1 MNAAKCTSV
10 GRTCS
15 TGQRCVCETR
25 TIANEYICV
34 AAGKVEELPLFVFSA
49 FLFNL
54 HVIKH
59 CNFIRT
65 HYIRSCLLNG
75 QITLVYKEQLVA
87 K

>member
-34 AAGKVEELPLFVFSA
+34 AAGKVKELPLFVFSA
-49 FLFNL
+49 FVLNL
-54 HVIKH
+54 HMIKH
-59 CNFIRT
+59 
-65 HYIRSCLLNG
+65 
-75 QITLVYKEQLVA
+75 
-87 K
+87 